1 MVKIKHLK
9 SIAEHDK
16 IFGIETLH
24 PLISIVDYAKTKISE
39 EDSNVDAICFD
50 FYSIYLK
57 DGRSCKVNYGR
68 KAYDFQEG
76 SLVFISPGKVIEMIG
91 EEPGEKGPSGYG
103 LFFHSDLLKNT
114 SLGKIIYE
122 YSFFNYELS
131 ESVHLSKKERKIV
144 FDCFKKIKH
153 ELAQPIDKFSKK
165 LIVSHLELFLNYC
178 ARFYERQFETRD
190 YIHRGI
196 VEKFETYLNEYFENE
211 SNSNKGIPTVSD
223 CAKEFNLSANYFS
236 DLVKMETGKSAQHII
251 HNKIIEKA
259 KVKIFDYNKSISQIA
274 YELGFKYPNHFV
286 RFFKQKVGQSP
297 NGYRSL
303 N

>member
-1 MVKIKHLK
+1 MIKIKYLK

-24 PLISIVDYAKTKISE
+24 PLISIVDYSKTKISQ
-39 EDSNVDAICFD
+39 EDSNVDSICFD
-50 FYSIYLK
+50 FYSVYLK
-57 DGRSCKVNYGR
+57 DGRSCKINYGR

-76 SLVFISPGKVIEMIG
+76 SLVFISPSKMIEIVE
-91 EEPGEKGPSGYG
+91 EEPEEKGPSGYG
-103 LFFHSDLLKNT
+103 LFFHPDLLKNT
-114 SLGKIIYE
+114 SLGKTIYE

-153 ELAQPIDKFSKK
+153 ELSQPIDKFSKK

-196 VEKFETYLNEYFENE
+196 VEKFETYLNEYFDNE
-211 SNSNKGIPTVSD
+211 SNSNKEIPTVSD
-223 CAKEFNLSANYFS
+223 CAKEFNFSANYFS
-236 DLVKMETGKSAQHII
+236 DLVKMETGKSAQSFI
-251 HNKIIEKA
+251 HYKIIEKA

-297 NGYRSL
+297 NQYRSL